1 MAKMQVDKALIR
13 DLAELLNE
21 TNLSEIEV
29 EEGQSRIRV
38 ARSLSVN
45 AAVAGAP
52 VYAAAP
58 APVAEAPAATQAE
71 DATHPGAVT
80 SPMVGTAYTAAEP
93 DSPAF
98 VSVGSHVK
106 AGQTILIVEAMK
118 VMNAIASPRDGTVKK
133 IMVTNAQP
141 VEFGEILMIIE

>member
-52 VYAAAP
+52 QYAAPVAIAAAP
-58 APVAEAPAATQAE
+58 AIEAPVE
-71 DATHPGAVT
+71 DASHPGAVT

-93 DSPAF
+93 DAPAF
-98 VSVGSHVK
+98 VTVGSQVS

-118 VMNAIASPRDGTVKK
+118 VMNAIPAPHGGTVKK
-133 IMVTNAQP
+133 ILVSNSQP
-141 VEFGEILMIIE
+141 VEYGEVLMIIE